1 VWRIIPLQHL
11 CFLLTLGSRLI
22 VLLASLLGARR
33 TLESTI
39 LRPTTVLASLLGGLL
54 TLEGTVATLVMRQ
67 DTLFALLGGRFG
79 AFNVPLGTLERSVS
93 ILLAPLGLLF
103 LLFGAFSDLL
113 ATLDSILAGRNVW
126 LLLDDE
132 LLAPLLLKRL
142 LPEPLLLIVHFADF
156 GRDLELNTLLESGTI
171 PSPSCAFAFKALEGD
186 SLFLTAD
193 MTELVL
199 LVDQIFSG
207 QELPLKE
214 SAIFEGLVIALAVPL
229 LVLIIRSRVKN
240 CLT

>member
-1 VWRIIPLQHL
+1 
-11 CFLLTLGSRLI
+11 
-22 VLLASLLGARR
+22 
-33 TLESTI
+33 
-39 LRPTTVLASLLGGLL
+39 
-54 TLEGTVATLVMRQ
+54 
-67 DTLFALLGGRFG
+67 
-79 AFNVPLGTLERSVS
+79 
-93 ILLAPLGLLF
+93 
-103 LLFGAFSDLL
+103 
-113 ATLDSILAGRNVW
+113 
-126 LLLDDE
+126 
-132 LLAPLLLKRL
+132 
-142 LPEPLLLIVHFADF
+142 
-156 GRDLELNTLLESGTI
+156 LELNTLLESGTI